1 LIQVYYSED
10 IISVPAV
17 MIEGKCEV
25 TTKDNIPNS
34 NLPVVVEHTFYC
46 EHLYDPDTGAL
57 KQVSYY

>member
-1 LIQVYYSED
+1 VYYSEE

-17 MIEGKCEV
+17 MTEGKCEV
-25 TTKDNIPNS
+25 TAKDDLPIS
-34 NLPVVVEHTFYC
+34 NLPVVVEHAFYC